1 MAYRLF
7 QNSNKTQP
15 ITEAG
20 VSVGYSERK
29 QGTVDALQAT
39 TLSKPL
45 LGRWPKSGVLNLAMG
60 AQAVSNASFWLN
72 TAITNGITA
81 TKIGYGVE
89 GGVPYV
95 DYRFE
100 GTATN
105 TTAGTFFSRNQSQ
118 LGKVPGRKTN
128 VRAVVRKL
136 SGEFP
141 SSPNVNRGM
150 RVDVVEVTQPGG
162 FVLGAGSSPSVSSN
176 DNLVSLTYTES
187 EDVSATGTRLGVT
200 LAIAT
205 GDIIDVSY
213 RIKGFQWEF
222 GEVQTP
228 LQLNYGP
235 NNITEPGVEDEWFLY
250 NDGNDSLNTQPLQAG
265 DFSVTSVDIYGNMD
279 NKPIV
284 NSSGGSINSLVKE
297 RQRDVIVRSPP
308 LTPSELEQVQA
319 YWKAKG
325 YKTEWSPLLLMSTQ
339 TDGHWS
345 RGYNPNID

>member
-45 LGRWPKSGVLNLAMG
+45 LGRWPKGGRRNIADGASGNGWPNSGTSAGLSFQKDAYYTDTDGIPVTRYRLNGTVSGNGQVGFGTGPYAEVPVGQFSASTYARVLSGLPDASG
-60 AQAVSNASFWLN
+60 LSGGHGVRVQAAGSNASGGWSEGSLS
-72 TAITNGITA
+72 TV
-81 TKIGYGVE
+81 GVKGPE
-89 GGVPYV
+89 WQ
-95 DYRFE
+95 RI
-100 GTATN
+100 
-105 TTAGTFFSRNQSQ
+105 
-118 LGKVPGRKTN
+118 
-128 VRAVVRKL
+128 
-136 SGEFP
+136 
-141 SSPNVNRGM
+141 
-150 RVDVVEVTQPGG
+150 
-162 FVLGAGSSPSVSSN
+162 SVSH
-176 DNLVSLTYTES
+176 TFGAP
-187 EDVSATGTRLGVT
+187 ATIRSRIGVVVHFPVGTVVT
-200 LAIAT
+200 DLIYEIKAAQYEVGPVAT
-205 GDIIDVSY
+205 APQI
-213 RIKGFQWEF
+213 
-222 GEVQTP
+222 
-228 LQLNYGP
+228 NYGP

-250 NDGNDSLNTQPLQAG
+250 NDGNDSLNTQPLQLG